1 MMTFYIRSVMICI
14 FVFSVAD
21 ISSAAQELP
30 FKRIIS
36 VNEWGMQFS
45 TKASIDQVINDVSYM
60 NGDAIA
66 MYIGSEYFEAVRDP
80 AKADWD
86 KRASWN
92 MLEYAIT
99 KAHEKN
105 IQLHVTL
112 SINSMLP
119 VR

>member
-1 MMTFYIRSVMICI
+1 MTFYIRFMMVCI
-14 FVFSVAD
+14 LVFAMMD
-21 ISSAAQELP
+21 ISGAVQEIP
-30 FKRIIS
+30 FKRIIN

-45 TKASIDQVINDVSYM
+45 TKASIDQVIEDVSYM
-60 NGDAIA
+60 NGDVI
-66 MYIGSEYFEAVRDP
+66 MLQVGSEYFEAVRDP
-80 AKADWD
+80 ARASWD
-86 KRASWN
+86 SRASWN

-119 VR
+119 